1 MSVLLSNPLIKL
13 KIPLQSRAKTTAKSI
28 SISAR
33 FDELQQQ
40 QLNLS
45 VLRFTFGIPGFDES
59 FLPRWIGYGFGSLL
73 ILNHFAFSGS
83 VTSPQLRT
91 EVLGLSLAAFSV
103 ALPYIGKFLKGA
115 NPMDR
120 ATLPEGAEQ
129 IFAMSQNVS
138 NTLKE
143 DLAWATYVLL
153 RNTNSVS
160 VLISIQGE
168 LCIRGYWNSPNG
180 VSKTEVLEWFE
191 KQIEKIGISDLN
203 DSLYFPQIADDEVW
217 EMLPKGTSS
226 LFVQPLIR
234 ASDPNAKEMEK
245 IEGFVL
251 LASSARYAYS
261 DKDRAWIKAVAK
273 KFIGKSACIDSK

>member
-33 FDELQQQ
+33 LDDSQQQ

-59 FLPRWIGYGFGSLL
+59 YLPRWIGYGFGSLL
-73 ILNHFAFSGS
+73 VLNHFTFSGS

-103 ALPYIGKFLKGA
+103 ALPYLGKFLKGA

-160 VLISIQGE
+160 VLISIRGE
-168 LCIRGYWNSPNG
+168 LCIRGYWNSPNS
-180 VSKTEVLEWFE
+180 VSKTQVLEWFE
-191 KQIEKIGISDLN
+191 RQIEKIGISDLN

-226 LFVQPLIR
+226 LFVPPLIC

-251 LASSARYAYS
+251 LASSARMT
-261 DKDRAWIKAVAK
+261 WI
-273 KFIGKSACIDSK
+273 FY